1 MQYSIFICKGEQKD
15 NLLRFAIHDNLYKQ
29 FPDEEVGR
37 SWQHS
42 WMALCGAKVSGFDTS
57 REAFLGTYG
66 SYKEPAAVIAGK
78 CSGSNAY
85 GDNFCGSFQSDLEL
99 AAGETKELIV
109 LFGIGDAWTTG
120 KKTAQEF
127 GNAERADQ
135 EFEKLKKNWHAKLGS
150 FKAMTPDE
158 DINHT
163 VNVWGLYNCLITF
176 AWSRAASLV
185 YNGERDGLG
194 YRDSVQDILGVA
206 AAIPQEA
213 EARLVRMISGQCQNG
228 GAVPVI
234 SKDFNA
240 GHEKAPK
247 PEEFRS
253 DDCQWF
259 FNSIPCYVAETG
271 DFDFYKKVVP
281 YADGGEATVFEHLK
295 QALLFNLERMG
306 ADGLPCGLLADW
318 NDCLK
323 LGYKGE
329 SLFVAFQLRLGLTT
343 YADIA
348 RRLGKNSESDWALKE
363 RETLDKNIQKKCWD
377 GKWFVW
383 AIAEDGTVY
392 GTHTMEEGQVYF
404 NTQVW
409 SVMSGAATE
418 EQARECMKTVKE
430 KLATPYGL
438 MLCAPPFVKAPRQI
452 MTSVVYNAGIK
463 ENAGIFNHT
472 QGWGV
477 IAETLMG
484 NGDQAFEYSK
494 ASIPPAYNDKA
505 EIRQSEPYVVG
516 QTTYSTFSPRAG
528 NTRVSWL
535 SGAATWNYYSIT
547 QYILGI
553 RPQYDALLLDPCVP
567 AKWDGFK
574 VERRWRGMNLSIEV
588 KNPEHVCKGIV
599 SIEVDGKTFE
609 SATVPVSEL
618 RDGSKIVAV
627 MGKNAK
633 DHDWQRL

>member
-1 MQYSIFICKGEQKD
+1 MQYSLFICKGERKD

-29 FPDEEVGR
+29 FPDQESGGQ
-37 SWQHS
+37 WQHS
-42 WMALCGAKVSGFDTS
+42 WMALCGAQVSGYDTS

-99 AAGETKELIV
+99 AAGETKEIIV

-120 KKTAQEF
+120 KKTAEEF
-127 GNAERADQ
+127 GNAARADQ

-194 YRDSVQDILGVA
+194 YRDSVQDILGVS
-206 AAIPQEA
+206 AAIPTEA
-213 EARLVRMISGQCQNG
+213 EARLVRMVSGQCKNG
-228 GAVPVI
+228 GAIPVI

-259 FNSIPCYVAETG
+259 FNAIPCYVAETG

-306 ADGLPCGLLADW
+306 ANGLPCGLLADW

-409 SVMSGAATE
+409 AVMSQAATA
-418 EQARECMKTVKE
+418 EQARECLKTVKE

-438 MLCAPPFVKAPRQI
+438 MLCAPPFVKAPRSI
-452 MTSVVYNAGIK
+452 MSSVVYNAGIK

-588 KNPEHVCKGIV
+588 KNPEHVCKGIEY
-599 SIEVDGKTFE
+599 IEVNGKRYD
-609 SATVPVSEL
+609 SATVPVADL
-618 RDGSKIVAV
+618 KDGDKIVAV
-627 MGKNAK
+627 MGKDAK
-633 DHDWQRL
+633 AHEWQRL